1 MPVSIAMIALGSQ
14 LVIAVS
20 DRLPVFDVA
29 RSCKLDLAATAGLS
43 NTQSIQACIRDEQG
57 ARTQLGRQWSTFP
70 ASSKAECIPQES
82 VGGTPSYVSLQVCL
96 QMNRWA
102 R

>member
-43 NTQSIQACIRDEQG
+43 NTQSI
-57 ARTQLGRQWSTFP
+57 
-70 ASSKAECIPQES
+70 
-82 VGGTPSYVSLQVCL
+82 
-96 QMNRWA
+96 
-102 R
+102 